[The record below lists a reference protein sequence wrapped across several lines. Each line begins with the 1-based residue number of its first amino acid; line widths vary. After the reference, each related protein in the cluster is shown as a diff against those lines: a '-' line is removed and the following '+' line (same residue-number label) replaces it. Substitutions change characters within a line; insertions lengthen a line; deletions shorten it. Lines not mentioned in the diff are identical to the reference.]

1 MEKIHYFTV
10 HSVKGIKK
18 TIMKIRTIALIA
30 VFGLIAFGIDATA
43 QKLWTLEECIDYAFE
58 NNIEIKQSVLSVNA
72 ADNDLLQSKYNLA
85 PSLNATT
92 SHSFGWGRSFDE
104 SANMYANNNTQ
115 QSYFS
120 VNSQVTLFNGLQLM
134 NNVRQKQFDYLTEKY
149 ASDKIR
155 NDMSLNVAASYL
167 QILFN
172 IELVKNA
179 QRQVDISKEQI
190 DRTTK
195 QVEAGAVARGSLFD
209 MEAQG
214 AADEANLVSANNN
227 VMLAY
232 LDLMQLLDM
241 ESNTEFDIDKPT
253 LEIIGTPILIPA
265 EMIYNKSVNIM
276 PEIKSAEYKVE
287 SAQRGLSIIKG
298 QRSPRLYASGSY
310 GTNFSDQIM
319 HSYIPGQPGYN
330 EMINFGDQFRENRNS
345 TLSFGLSVPIFNGYQ
360 VTTNIKKSKIYCESV
375 NLNLESEK
383 LRLRK
388 NIEAAY
394 ADAIA
399 AYQTFVSRQKSV
411 DAFNESFK
419 YTQEK
424 FNVGMV
430 NSTDYNVVK
439 IQLANAESDLASS
452 KFDYIFKTKILD
464 FYLGRSLSLND
475 IANVKVK

>member
-1 MEKIHYFTV
+1 MVVF
-10 HSVKGIKK
+10 
-18 TIMKIRTIALIA
+18 AL
-30 VFGLIAFGIDATA
+30 VAFGINVTA

-58 NNIEIKQSVLSVNA
+58 NNIEIKQSVLSVNS
-72 ADNDLLQSKYNLA
+72 ADKDLLQSKYNLA

-92 SHSFGWGRSFDE
+92 SHTFGWGRSFDE
-104 SANMYANNNTQ
+104 SVKDYASTNTQ

-120 VNSQVTLFNGLQLM
+120 VNSQVTLFNGLQLI
-134 NNVRQKQFDYLTEKY
+134 NNVRQKQFDYLTKKY

-190 DRTTK
+190 ERTTK

-209 MEAQG
+209 IEAQG
-214 AADEANLVSANNN
+214 AADEANLVSTKNK
-227 VMLAY
+227 VMLAF
-232 LDLMQLLDM
+232 LDLMQLLDI
-241 ESNTEFDIDKPT
+241 ESNTEFDIEKPT
-253 LEIIGTPILIPA
+253 LEIIGSPTLLPA

-287 SAQRGLSIIKG
+287 SAQLGLSILKG
-298 QRSPRLYASGSY
+298 QRSPRLYATGSY
-310 GTNFSDQIM
+310 GTSFSDQRWNVDD
-319 HSYIPGQPGYN
+319 QGYPIGN
-330 EMINFGDQFRENRNS
+330 DMMSFGDQFKENRNG
-345 TLSFGLSVPIFNGYQ
+345 TLSLGLSIPIFNGYQ
-360 VTTNIKKSKIYCESV
+360 VSTNIEKSKIYFESV
-375 NLNLESEK
+375 NLSLESEK

-399 AYQTFVSRQKSV
+399 AYQTFISRQKSV
-411 DAFNESFK
+411 YAFNEAFK
-419 YTQEK
+419 YTEEK

-464 FYLGRSLSLND
+464 FYLGRSLSLSD
-475 IANVKVK
+475 IANVKVN

>member
-1 MEKIHYFTV
+1 MN
-10 HSVKGIKK
+10 
-18 TIMKIRTIALIA
+18 IRSALLI
-30 VFGLIAFGIDATA
+30 VIFGLVAFGINVTA

-72 ADNDLLQSKYNLA
+72 ANKDLLQSKYDLA

-104 SANMYANNNTQ
+104 SANLYANKNTQ

-120 VNSQVTLFNGLQLM
+120 IVSQVTLFNGLQLI
-134 NNVRQKQFDYLTEKY
+134 NNVRQMQFDHLSEKY

-195 QVEAGAVARGSLFD
+195 QVEAGAVARGSLYD
-209 MEAQG
+209 IVAQNAG
-214 AADEANLVSANNN
+214 EEANLVSAKNN

-232 LDLMQLLDM
+232 LDLMQLLDL
-241 ESNTEFDIDKPT
+241 ESNAEFDIEKPILDIEGTPT
-253 LEIIGTPILIPA
+253 LLPA
-265 EMIYNKSVNIM
+265 EMIYNKSVTLM

-287 SAQRGLSIIKG
+287 SAQRSLSIVKG
-298 QRSPRLYASGSY
+298 QRSPRLYATGSY
-310 GTNFSDQIM
+310 GTNFSDQLM
-319 HSYIPGQPGYN
+319 QSYVPNQPGYD
-330 EMINFGDQFRENRNS
+330 EMISFGDQFKENRNG
-345 TLSFGLSVPIFNGYQ
+345 TLSLGLQIPIFNGYQ
-360 VTTNIKKSKIYCESV
+360 VSTNIKKSQIYFESV
-375 NLNLESEK
+375 NLTLASEK

-399 AYQTFVSRQKSV
+399 AFQTYISRQKSV
-411 DAFNESFK
+411 EAFTESFK

-464 FYLGRSLSLND
+464 FYLGRSLSLSD
-475 IANVKVK
+475 IASIKDK